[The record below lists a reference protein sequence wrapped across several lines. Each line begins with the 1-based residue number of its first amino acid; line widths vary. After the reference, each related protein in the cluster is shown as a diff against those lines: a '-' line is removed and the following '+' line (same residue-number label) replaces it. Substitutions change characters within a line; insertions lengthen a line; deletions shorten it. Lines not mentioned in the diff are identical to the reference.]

1 MVNTIDK
8 SEQYQ
13 QLAKQAQSLIGSE
26 RDLVANMANLSALL
40 FHNLEDVNWA
50 GFYIY
55 KDENLVL
62 GPFQGKPACIRISL
76 GNGVCGTA
84 ALQRTT
90 QIVSDVNQ
98 YEGHITC
105 DSASRSEIV
114 LPILS
119 GRRLI
124 GVLDIDSPSLS
135 RFCSIDGLGLQNIV
149 DILQLSI
156 D

>member
-26 RDLVANMANLSALL
+26 RDMVANMANLSALL
-40 FHNLEDVNWA
+40 FQNLEDVNWA
-50 GFYIY
+50 GFYILR
-55 KDENLVL
+55 DEELVL
-62 GPFQGKPACIRISL
+62 GPFQGQPACIRIPL
-76 GNGVCGTA
+76 GKGVCGTA

-90 QIVSDVNQ
+90 QIVPDVHQ
-98 YEGHITC
+98 FDGHIAC
-105 DSASRSEIV
+105 NSDSRSEIV
-114 LPILS
+114 LPVLS

>member
-26 RDLVANMANLSALL
+26 RDLIANMANISALL

-50 GFYIY
+50 GFYLF
-55 KDENLVL
+55 KDEDLVL

-76 GNGVCGTA
+76 GKGVCGTA
-84 ALQRTT
+84 AFQRTT
-90 QIVSDVNQ
+90 QIVPDVLQ
-98 YEGHITC
+98 FEGHIAC
-105 DSASRSEIV
+105 DKDSRSEIV
-114 LPILS
+114 IPILS